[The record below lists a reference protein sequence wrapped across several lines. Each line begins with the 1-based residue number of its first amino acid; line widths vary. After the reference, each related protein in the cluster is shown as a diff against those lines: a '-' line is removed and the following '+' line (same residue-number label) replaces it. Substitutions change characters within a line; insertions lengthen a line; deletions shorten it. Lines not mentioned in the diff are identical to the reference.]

1 MADKPPLEDALNIE
15 QKKDEKLPLRKQVEL
30 DLSNFPDKKLFDQKS
45 DYGEVRGNIK
55 DVIDNSKVAIEGILK
70 VASETDS
77 PRAYEVVSQL
87 LKTASEANKDLI
99 DLHKQMKDLEKDDT
113 IKKVTNNAFFVGSTK
128 ELQEMIQKQIPAKKV
143 KKIQDDREA

>member
-1 MADKPPLEDALNIE
+1 MADKNPLEDALNIE
-15 QKKDEKLPLRKQVEL
+15 PKKEEKLPLRKQVEL

-70 VASETDS
+70 VASEPAS

-143 KKIQDDREA
+143 KKIQDDRET